1 MSFGLTGW
9 ARNLSDGRV
18 EITAEGNV
26 RRLNEFLEKIEGL
39 FKTYIKDSDIEW
51 DEATGEF
58 SGFDIRY

>member
-9 ARNLSDGRV
+9 IRNLSDGGV
-18 EITAEGNV
+18 EIVAEGSYY
-26 RRLNEFLEKIEGL
+26 RLHQFLEKLEDL

-58 SGFDIRY
+58 SGFDIRH